1 METKGMSR
9 KGQQGWSSLTPVC
22 FVHGKEQQ
30 MAPVHFL
37 PFSLSKPVPNCQ
49 ISADT
54 LGSPSLNSLSSPVFA
69 MDTGSSLMPGFNP
82 GKNNPF

>member
-1 METKGMSR
+1 MSR

-82 GKNNPF
+82 AKNNPF